1 MLKEKIKY
9 LLGRY
14 QAVFLEYKVNM
25 KPRWGADGVPA
36 LHPIIF
42 EKKQVYHEYLKY
54 FLELKNDFIQIKR
67 KDESP
72 AMQEPFWNNGFLP
85 GLDIVALYS
94 MLVKNNPERYVEVG
108 SGNSTL
114 VARLAIKNHNLKT
127 KIVSIDPMPRADI
140 DAISD
145 EVIRKPFE
153 DVTAFLNELKITKND
168 VIFIDNS
175 HRVLPNSDSTVFFM
189 EWMPVLPEG
198 TLVHIHDIYL
208 PYDYPQFMCDR
219 GYSEQ
224 YVLAAFLMANP
235 QKYSVEFPCYFVSQ
249 DPELSKIL
257 EPLWTEP
264 NLQNVETHGGSFWL
278 RIGKS

>member
-1 MLKEKIKY
+1 MIKN
-9 LLGRY
+9 LVKRLIGRG
-14 QAVFLEYKVNM
+14 QFLYMEYPVRF
-25 KPRWGADGVPA
+25 KPRWG
-36 LHPIIF
+36 
-42 EKKQVYHEYLKY
+42 EKGNTTVYSIVSHKNYVYANYLKY
-54 FLELKNDFIQIKR
+54 FLELKQEFLEIKK
-67 KDESP
+67 KDEDP
-72 AMQEPFWNNGFLP
+72 AVQEPFWNNGFLP

-94 MLVKNNPERYVEVG
+94 MLVKNNPERYIEVG

-114 VARLAIKNHNLKT
+114 VSRLAIKNHNLRT
-127 KIVSIDPMPRADI
+127 KIVSIDPLPRADI

-145 EVIRKPFE
+145 VVIRKPFE
-153 DVTAFLNELKITKND
+153 DVTDFLNELKITRND
-168 VIFIDNS
+168 VVFIDNS
-175 HRVLPNSDSTVFFM
+175 HRVLPNSDATVFFM
-189 EWMPVLPEG
+189 EWMPILPEG

-257 EPLWTEP
+257 APLWTEP
-264 NLQNVETHGGSFWL
+264 KLQNVETHGGSFWL